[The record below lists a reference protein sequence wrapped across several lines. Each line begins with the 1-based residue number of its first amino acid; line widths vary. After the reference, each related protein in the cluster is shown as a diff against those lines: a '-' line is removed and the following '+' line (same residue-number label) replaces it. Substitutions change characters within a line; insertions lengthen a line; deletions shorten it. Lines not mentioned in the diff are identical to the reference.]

1 MIPTSLTLES
11 LALPQDLYWNGKMEP
26 SSPPSSELFPI
37 LESVESWLLEDN
49 FANDILFVDNKNV
62 DVKLNPSEFDDNF
75 NHGEEVILE
84 LEFDVK
90 EEPWSEVKSSSPQ
103 QLIDFESFE
112 SVFHHPSLVT
122 KVQNPYEGDNCSKSI
137 FNSATILTQLT
148 PPQSP
153 PQAALTPPQSPPQ
166 GPQDVKE
173 VTQHQQQQQQQ
184 QHLEHQQQAAHH
196 IIQSQQQ
203 QPRIPTLVYQNIS
216 NSSIP
221 VTVSDL
227 INNSPLPVNSSQ
239 LTFTPNPYNNVA
251 NQDIA
256 QNCQIVD
263 EIVETRAK
271 ELPDWQDEQSS
282 EFNSSCFMSSLSP
295 PSQSIDEDW
304 GRSSPSS
311 SDSSYSSVIGDSSS
325 SSSDGCGGKMQ
336 TSSSLAKK
344 RTRPYGRG
352 PEDRK
357 NRKKE
362 QNKNAATRYRQKK
375 KQEMEIVLTEEQELS
390 NINKALSATL
400 ADRKRE
406 AKYLKKLILEF
417 YQNKK
422 L

>member
-1 MIPTSLTLES
+1 MIPKNLTLES

-26 SSPPSSELFPI
+26 TSPPSSELFPI
-37 LESVESWLLEDN
+37 SESVESWLLEDN
-49 FANDILFVDNKNV
+49 FANDILFVDHKNV
-62 DVKLNPSEFDDNF
+62 DVKLNPSEIDEHFK
-75 NHGEEVILE
+75 HGEEIILE

-90 EEPWSEVKSSSPQ
+90 EEPWPEVKSSSSQQ

-122 KVQNPYEGDNCSKSI
+122 KVQNPYEGENCSKSI

-173 VTQHQQQQQQQ
+173 VTEHQHHHQHQQQ
-184 QHLEHQQQAAHH
+184 EHQQTAHH
-196 IIQSQQQ
+196 LIQA
-203 QPRIPTLVYQNIS
+203 QPRIQPLVYQNIP
-216 NSSIP
+216 NSISVP
-221 VTVSDL
+221 VPVSDL
-227 INNSPLPVNSSQ
+227 VNSQLPVA
-239 LTFTPNPYNNVA
+239 FTPNPYNNV

-271 ELPDWQDEQSS
+271 ELPDWQDEENT
-282 EFNSSCFMSSLSP
+282 EFNTSCFLSSLSP
-295 PSQSIDEDW
+295 PSQSVDEDW

-311 SDSSYSSVIGDSSS
+311 SDSSYSSVIGDS

-375 KQEMEIVLTEEQELS
+375 KQEMETVLSEEQELS
-390 NINKALSATL
+390 NRNKALSATL

-406 AKYLKKLILEF
+406 AKYLKKLIMEF
-417 YQNKK
+417 YQSKK